1 MRFKHAVN
9 PQSWKSFEKDRWHS
23 ACTSNPSCLS
33 LNVLLLGCPG
43 APARLDSIGIHA
55 EIALLHAHRDLGMAE
70 APGPVL
76 MEDVG
81 FRASAGS
88 TGLVPRTSQGVT
100 GAHSDTSA
108 QCLAPRGAQWLQCYH
123 HSGSW
128 LIRSPQQHPGMGG
141 PAGCLSNTHS
151 IRPLQPCPQDL
162 GSRMVG
168 RCWRPPRGS

>member
-1 MRFKHAVN
+1 MKRTDGTQPAPRIHPV
-9 PQSWKSFEKDRWHS
+9 S
-23 ACTSNPSCLS
+23 ASTCCFWDALE
-33 LNVLLLGCPG
+33 LLLTWT
-43 APARLDSIGIHA
+43 LS
-55 EIALLHAHRDLGMAE
+55 EYMQKSLLLHAHRDLGMAE

-162 GSRMVG
+162 GSHMVG